1 MISGKIL
8 RDAIISGA
16 NNINNQRSRVDELN
30 VFPVPDGDTGTNMG
44 MTVGAAVRELE
55 ALDDSC
61 TVGEAA
67 KTAASA
73 MLRGARGNSGVI
85 TSLLFRGFSKALE
98 GKKEAD
104 VADIVAALQ
113 KGVEGAYKAV
123 MKPTEG
129 TILTVARVA
138 SEEAAASDAADVPAL
153 WDVVLTA
160 GQKALEDTPNLLP
173 VLKKA
178 GVVDAGGQG
187 IMVIFEGMGKVFHGE
202 GIIAGGE
209 AAPNKAKLSTENAGK
224 GVFTDDLMKVEDITN
239 GYCTQFLINKYE
251 GASAAKMRAFAE
263 SNGDSVVCIEDDD
276 VINLHVH
283 TADPGKIL
291 SEAIKYGYLTNFK
304 IENMHEQFLARQKQ
318 GKSLEKQASAEKA
331 PSQASE
337 FIYAAVDPSR
347 DYGFVAV
354 AAGEGLKAVFEF
366 CGGVPTRL
374 VFDNATGVGRRVGQV
389 VSTADTFTRFAAHY
403 GFDFSFCNPNS
414 GHEKGSV
421 ENAVG
426 AIRRNLFVPVP
437 RIDSLP
443 AYNKRILGRCL
454 DRAGKDH
461 YLKGEPER
469 QLFMEDCVAM
479 ADLPAKPFRVAKI
492 VTAKTDK
499 YGDACLDGRHRYP
512 LGPDHGEER
521 VIVEL
526 GAFRVAFYDG
536 EGTQI
541 AAFDRAYGD
550 APTKASD
557 PMSQLALLCRKPGG
571 WQNSAVRATLPK
583 SLARSMDSM
592 GRADRGTMLR
602 MLRDVSADAGYEA
615 AVAAMAALGADGG
628 VPSRADVALAAA
640 CTANGQG
647 SIAYDDSPDLGMYD
661 AVFAKEA

>member
-44 MTVGAAVRELE
+44 MTVGASVAELN
-55 ALDDSC
+55 ALDDGC

-104 VADIVAALQ
+104 TADIVAALK

-138 SEEAAASDAADVPAL
+138 SEEAAACGAEEIPAL
-153 WDVVLTA
+153 WDVVMTA

-187 IMVIFEGMGKVFHGE
+187 IMIIFEGMGKVFHGE
-202 GIIAGGE
+202 PMVAGGE
-209 AAPNKAKLSTENAGK
+209 GTPNKAKLSTENAGK
-224 GVFTDDLMKVEDITN
+224 GVFTDDLMKVEDIKN

-318 GKSLEKQASAEKA
+318 AKGLEKQAEAEEN
-331 PSQASE
+331 QTSE
-337 FIYAAVDPSR
+337 FTYAAVDPER
-347 DYGFVAV
+347 EYGFVAV
-354 AAGEGLKAVFEF
+354 AAGEGLKAVFGDLGVDAVVS
-366 CGGVPTRL
+366 GGQTMNPSTEDILAAIQSVPAKTVLVLPNNKNIIMASEQAQKLADRKVIVLPTRTVPQGMTAML
-374 VFDNATGVGRRVGQV
+374 NFDP
-389 VSTADTFTRFAAHY
+389 DLK
-403 GFDFSFCNPNS
+403 P
-414 GHEKGSV
+414 E
-421 ENAVG
+421 ENAVAMMQAADHVNTG
-426 AIRRNLFVPVP
+426 LITYAAR
-437 RIDSLP
+437 DSEF
-443 AYNKRILGRCL
+443 
-454 DRAGKDH
+454 DGKPIK
-461 YLKGEPER
+461 KGEI
-469 QLFMEDCVAM
+469 M
-479 ADLPAKPFRVAKI
+479 ALENGKI
-492 VTAKTDK
+492 VATGTDLVKTTYRLARAMKKKDTQFITVIS
-499 YGDACLDGRHRYP
+499 GCDVSDEDAEKTTDL
-512 LGPDHGEER
+512 
-521 VIVEL
+521 
-526 GAFRVAFYDG
+526 
-536 EGTQI
+536 
-541 AAFDRAYGD
+541 
-550 APTKASD
+550 
-557 PMSQLALLCRKPGG
+557 
-571 WQNSAVRATLPK
+571 VRAK
-583 SLARSMDSM
+583 C
-592 GRADRGTMLR
+592 GGNIE
-602 MLRDVSADAGYEA
+602 VSHIS
-615 AVAAMAALGADGG
+615 GG
-628 VPSRADVALAAA
+628 QPVYYYMISV
-640 CTANGQG
+640 
-647 SIAYDDSPDLGMYD
+647 
-661 AVFAKEA
+661 E